1 LLGRDF
7 AISAKYGAA
16 DPLDL
21 RRIDSLS
28 SLSLDLAE
36 IGASRISDPNRLPE
50 NLMKHY
56 LSVLT
61 DAVGVVHIDRQTGVM
76 FWEQE
81 DLDPVLKQ
89 YAKKYIIDEGFLERA
104 IGALEPL
111 PDREIDSFF
120 DDAGPA

>member
-1 LLGRDF
+1 
-7 AISAKYGAA
+7 
-16 DPLDL
+16 
-21 RRIDSLS
+21 
-28 SLSLDLAE
+28 
-36 IGASRISDPNRLPE
+36 
-50 NLMKHY
+50 MQHY
-56 LSVLT
+56 FSVLT

-111 PDREIDSFF
+111 PDREIGSFF
-120 DDAGPA
+120 DDASPA